1 MRTLLNPWFVTGC
14 VIWVFVYSFR
24 RLAHPI
30 PWINGYADDFFAVPV
45 IANLSLWFM
54 RGAVIRSN
62 YYVLSPWK
70 VTFIVLYLSVVFE
83 ILLPAMS
90 KTYTGDWVDALL
102 YATGGV
108 FFYFVM
114 NKPALSQKPKAEG

>member
-1 MRTLLNPWFVTGC
+1 MRTLLNPWFVAGC
-14 VIWVFVYSFR
+14 VIWVIVYSFR
-24 RLAHPI
+24 RLAHPV
-30 PWINGYADDFFAVPV
+30 PWINGYVDDFFAVPV

-62 YYVLSPWK
+62 YYVLSAWK
-70 VTFIVLYLSVVFE
+70 VTFIVIYVSLVFE
-83 ILLPAMS
+83 VLLPAFS

-102 YATGGV
+102 YAIGGV

-114 NKPALSQKPKAEG
+114 NKPALSKKPKA

>member
-24 RLAHPI
+24 RLAHPV
-30 PWINGYADDFFAVPV
+30 PWINGYVDDFFAVPV

-62 YYVLSPWK
+62 YYVLSAWK
-70 VTFIVLYLSVVFE
+70 VTFIVIYVSLVFE
-83 ILLPAMS
+83 VLLPAFS

-102 YATGGV
+102 YAIGGV
-108 FFYFVM
+108 FFFFVM
-114 NKPALSQKPKAEG
+114 NKPALSRKPKVKS